1 VLLLSLLPF
10 LVNDTFRRRMPDG
23 VSLETEMVSRAHL
36 QVSWGVNFELDLLG
50 LVVHESLQL
59 VETVDWQN

>member
-1 VLLLSLLPF
+1 
-10 LVNDTFRRRMPDG
+10 MPDG

-36 QVSWGVNFELDLLG
+36 QVSWGVNLELDLLG

>member
-1 VLLLSLLPF
+1 
-10 LVNDTFRRRMPDG
+10 MPDG